1 MMKATIFKN
10 SKTIILTLSL
20 LICIGLLSGCGKKA
34 DDSQAT
40 SAAGAGTETTEQKET
55 ADRKETDQ
63 RAEAVTE
70 TGTDATGETKE
81 KSDQTKKPAG
91 TTEGAQTAESQE
103 TSDAQTESKAG
114 DSGAG
119 KAGFPGDFP
128 MSFTFSSGAGGWRTW
143 LTLYAD
149 GTFEGQYSDSEMGD
163 IGDGYPNGSYYIADF
178 TGKFVNIQKVDE
190 FSYSMEL
197 DEVTLGR
204 EPGTEWIEDEIRYVA
219 AEAYGL
225 DGGKEFV
232 FYTPETP
239 VAGLSEM
246 FLGWWPGR
254 FMEPAAETLSCYG
267 IYNKAEETGF
277 FTD

>member
-1 MMKATIFKN
+1 
-10 SKTIILTLSL
+10 
-20 LICIGLLSGCGKKA
+20 
-34 DDSQAT
+34 
-40 SAAGAGTETTEQKET
+40 
-55 ADRKETDQ
+55 
-63 RAEAVTE
+63 
-70 TGTDATGETKE
+70 
-81 KSDQTKKPAG
+81 
-91 TTEGAQTAESQE
+91 
-103 TSDAQTESKAG
+103 
-114 DSGAG
+114 
-119 KAGFPGDFP
+119 

-197 DEVTLGR
+197 DEVTIGR

>member
-1 MMKATIFKN
+1 MMRVTIFKN
-10 SKTIILTLSL
+10 PRVIVLPFCL
-20 LICIGLLSGCGKKA
+20 LLGIGLLSGCGGKA
-34 DDSQAT
+34 DNSQAT
-40 SAAGAGTETTEQKET
+40 SAAGIERETAEQKET
-55 ADRKETDQ
+55 ADGKETENGN
-63 RAEAVTE
+63 EA
-70 TGTDATGETKE
+70 DHTKE
-81 KSDQTKKPAG
+81 ALTEASDRTREPAG
-91 TTEGAQTAESQE
+91 TTEAAQTAKPQG
-103 TSDAQTESKAG
+103 TSDAQTASNAG
-114 DSGAG
+114 EPGAG
-119 KAGFPGDFP
+119 EFGLSGDFP

-143 LTLYAD
+143 ITLYAD

-197 DEVTLGR
+197 GEVTLGR

-254 FMEPAAETLSCYG
+254 FMDPSAETLSCYG

>member
-1 MMKATIFKN
+1 MKETIFKN
-10 SKTIILTLSL
+10 LRAIVLPVCLFF
-20 LICIGLLSGCGKKA
+20 CIGMLSGCGKKA
-34 DDSQAT
+34 DDSQTA

-63 RAEAVTE
+63 GTEDFAE
-70 TGTDATGETKE
+70 TGTAASDGTKE
-81 KSDQTKKPAG
+81 PAG
-91 TTEGAQTAESQE
+91 QIKESAGQTEGAQTAGSQE
-103 TSDAQTESKAG
+103 APGARTESKAG
-114 DSGAG
+114 ESGAVE
-119 KAGFPGDFP
+119 AGLPGEFP

-143 LTLYAD
+143 ITLYAD

-178 TGKFVNIQKVDE
+178 TGKFINIKKVDE

-197 DEVTLGR
+197 DGITLDR

-225 DGGKEFV
+225 DGGKEFI